1 VKRLAL
7 LAAIVLTAALTAAAV
22 AAGASGGGLRVIQ
35 AKGPAFPFRT
45 YVISLP
51 TGRQLSI
58 HNVDVTENSGS
69 VLDPTLVPAS
79 QASKKTF
86 GVVLLLDTSYSMTGK
101 PIAAAVAAAQA
112 FAAQSN
118 PNEQLGII
126 EYNRETTV
134 TLPLT
139 TSQAKIAAALAS
151 PPSIARGTHIYEAV
165 ARAETMLTAAH
176 IRSGSI
182 VVLSD
187 GQEHGQDT
195 KTLAQVANTAR
206 HANMQIYTIGLKDE
220 TYKPGTLKALAAAGH
235 GVYTQAKAKDLAALY
250 DQLSR
255 QISSQYLLQ
264 YRSLA
269 GPNKPVKV
277 QVQVDGFGTVHTGYT
292 TPQLTVANTT
302 SPPYKPSVGNRIWSS
317 AITMILIALLAAAV
331 IALIVIAAFQ
341 PKRSGLPA
349 RMAEFVSIRSL
360 QRDKGQAPTPV
371 DEEAGASEQKD
382 FWARFEE
389 TLEIAE
395 IKTAPEMIVAGTIAV
410 TALTFL
416 LIYAGTGSPWWA
428 LFALAVPYFARE
440 WVVRTLARRRNRFA
454 EQLPDALQ
462 VIASALRSGHSFAGA
477 LAVVVES
484 ASEPMKTEMQRVVA
498 DEQLGVPMQ
507 QSLLVVAERMASS
520 DVEQLALV
528 AELQSEAGGNSAEVV
543 DRVAETVRERFDLKR
558 MIQTLTMQ
566 GRMSRWIV
574 SALPIAIILAL
585 QVENPHYLHPLVA
598 STGGKIVFGLA
609 AAWAVAG
616 SFVIKR
622 IVEIE
627 V

>member
-7 LAAIVLTAALTAAAV
+7 LAAVVLTAALTATSV
-22 AAGASGGGLRVIQ
+22 AAGAPTGGLRVIQ
-35 AKGPAFPFRT
+35 AKGPAFPVRT
-45 YVISLP
+45 YVVTLP
-51 TGRQLSI
+51 TGRKLSTS
-58 HNVDVTENSGS
+58 NVNVTENGTP
-69 VLDPTLVPAS
+69 VLNPSLVPAS

-86 GVVLLLDTSYSMTGK
+86 GVVLVLDTSYSMNGK
-101 PIAAAVAAAQA
+101 PLAAAVAAEQA
-112 FAAQSN
+112 FAARRN
-118 PNEQLGII
+118 PNEQLGAINF
-126 EYNRETTV
+126 NRTSQV
-134 TLPLT
+134 VLPLT
-139 TSQAKIAAALAS
+139 TKDSAISTALS
-151 PPSIARGTHIYEAV
+151 STPKVTRGTRIYDAV
-165 ARAETMLTAAH
+165 AQAESMLTAAKVN
-176 IRSGSI
+176 SGSI
-182 VVLSD
+182 VLLSD
-187 GQEHGQDT
+187 GADT
-195 KTLAQVANTAR
+195 GSTNTLPQVAKAAVGAHMR
-206 HANMQIYTIGLKDE
+206 IYTIGLADA
-220 TYKPGTLKALAAAGH
+220 TYKPGTLQALATAGH
-235 GVYTQAKAKDLAALY
+235 GEYAEAKTDELAPLF
-250 DQLSR
+250 DQLSE
-255 QISSQYLLQ
+255 QISNEYLLQ
-264 YRSLA
+264 YKSLA

-277 QVQVDGFGTVHTGYT
+277 AVQVDGLGTVHTGYT
-292 TPQLTVANTT
+292 TPQLTVTNTT
-302 SPPYKPSVGNRIWSS
+302 PPPYKPSVGNRIWSS

-360 QRDKGQAPTPV
+360 QRDKGQAPTAPA
-371 DEEAGASEQKD
+371 EETDASDRKD
-382 FWARFEE
+382 FWTRFEE

-395 IKTAPEMIVAGTIAV
+395 IKTTPEMIVAGTFAA

-416 LIYAGTGSPWWA
+416 LIYAGTGSQWWA
-428 LFALAVPYFARE
+428 LFALGVPYLARE
-440 WVVRTLARRRNRFA
+440 WVIRTLARRRNRFA

-462 VIASALRSGHSFAGA
+462 VVASALRSGHSLAGA

-484 ASEPMKTEMQRVVA
+484 ASEPMKSEMQRVVA
-498 DEQLGVPMQ
+498 DEQLGIPMQ
-507 QSLLVVAERMASS
+507 QSLLVVAERMASR

-574 SALPIAIILAL
+574 SALPVAIILAL
-585 QVENPHYLHPLVA
+585 QVENPHYLHPLLA

-609 AAWAVAG
+609 GAWAVAG